1 MLLRNREGSHTEEVP
16 FRLIEPRNI
25 VCNLPDKEAGTVV
38 ASQAGDL
45 QEQRHE
51 GVRDESK
58 QPAVHGE
65 EGLPGSDSSQ
75 LPSIPVSSTLLQP
88 PEQARS
94 QAVDAQGQSQHK
106 KGHVLR

>member
-1 MLLRNREGSHTEEVP
+1 MLLRNREGSHTEEVL
-16 FRLIEPRNI
+16 FGLIEPRNI
-25 VCNLPDKEAGTVV
+25 VSNLPDKEAGTVV

-51 GVRDESK
+51 GVRDESM

-75 LPSIPVSSTLLQP
+75 LPSIPTRLHP
-88 PEQARS
+88 PAAPRTS
-94 QAVDAQGQSQHK
+94 QESGSRCTRTVPA
-106 KGHVLR
+106 